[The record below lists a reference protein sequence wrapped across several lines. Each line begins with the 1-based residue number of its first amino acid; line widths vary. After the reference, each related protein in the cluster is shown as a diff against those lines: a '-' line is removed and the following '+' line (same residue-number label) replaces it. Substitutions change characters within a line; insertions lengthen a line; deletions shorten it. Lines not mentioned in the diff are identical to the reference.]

1 MILTP
6 AIESAE
12 PQPLTTDFTTQM
24 FFSTFSQEQTSSFLY
39 TLFISAIAATILYVI
54 LFYLLRSIFR
64 RWETDAALV
73 ILSVSQL
80 PVLALCVLG
89 CLKIAF
95 FNLHGAG
102 IFEWVERSL
111 TALIVAAAT
120 FWVGQ
125 LFTQVIV
132 YYLKAYARRTEAIWD
147 DVLIPILQS
156 IVPPL
161 IYLCGTFFFLQ
172 ILGIDLTGLW
182 VAFGGITFVLG
193 FALREILADFFSG
206 LILLIDT
213 PFQFGDMIALPN
225 GSTAVIK
232 KIGLRV
238 THLYL
243 IDNHCEIYTP
253 NSQLAAKDIVNLS
266 RPTPHFAYS
275 INLSVKADA
284 DPVNTT
290 KILREIVLGHPDTL
304 GNLDAKLENL
314 DKFTGFG
321 EAKPGKMSKLEA
333 GRLRL
338 LAEKEVNQQ
347 LAKIETAFDEL
358 IAKIKVL
365 AKGGLDAAEI
375 SILQVAYQDILKNVG
390 LRAVIDSKSKRGRST
405 LEELPAP
412 DIDNTLIGSIRT
424 WYKIWL
430 QDPDLLPEDETI
442 LPEEWE
448 PKIDLL
454 KVKLNKLER
463 KIAKPGG
470 DETRLDDCGTNFLEW
485 LHDNFKQSQTSWKE
499 PQIRM
504 TDIKT
509 NSIEFAVRFYV
520 DNIKLEH
527 WWRGNRVS
535 NQLRREIVR
544 RLRQAYIY

>member
-1 MILTP
+1 
-6 AIESAE
+6 
-12 PQPLTTDFTTQM
+12 
-24 FFSTFSQEQTSSFLY
+24 
-39 TLFISAIAATILYVI
+39 
-54 LFYLLRSIFR
+54 RSIFR

-73 ILSVSQL
+73 ILSISRF
-80 PVLALCVLG
+80 PVLALFVLG
-89 CLKIAF
+89 CLKIALL
-95 FNLHGAG
+95 NLHSPG
-102 IFEWVERSL
+102 IFQWIERGI
-111 TALIVAAAT
+111 TALLIVALT
-120 FWVGQ
+120 FWIGQ

-132 YYLKAYARRTEAIWD
+132 YYLKDYARRTEAIWD

-161 IYLCGTFFFLQ
+161 IYLFGTFFFLQ
-172 ILGIDLTGLW
+172 TLGIDLTGLW
-182 VAFGGITFVLG
+182 VAFGGVTFVLG

-213 PFQFGDMIALPN
+213 PFQFGDMISLPN

-243 IDNHCEIYTP
+243 IDSHCEIYTP

-275 INLSVKADA
+275 INLSVKPDA

-290 KILREIVLGHPDTL
+290 NILREIVLGHPDTL

-321 EAKPGKMSKLEA
+321 DAKPGKMSKQEA

-338 LAEKEVNQQ
+338 LAEKDVNQQ

-365 AKGGLDAAEI
+365 EKGGLDVTEI
-375 SILQVAYQDILKNVG
+375 SILQSIYQDILKNVG
-390 LRAVIDSKSKRGRST
+390 LSAVINTKNKRGRST

-412 DIDNTLIGSIRT
+412 DIESTLIGSIRI

-448 PKIDLL
+448 PKIELL
-454 KVKLNKLER
+454 KFKLTKLSNK
-463 KIAKPGG
+463 ISQPGG
-470 DETRLDDCGTNFLEW
+470 DETRLDDYGTSFLEW
-485 LHDNFKQSQTSWKE
+485 LRDNFKQSQTTWKE

-504 TDIKT
+504 TDIKI
-509 NSIEFAVRFYV
+509 NGIEFAVRFYV